1 MSGGAALWLRSH
13 RPCSPPRDP
22 KRPAHACWRLGEPS
36 LHPLTGVGRPHAHAM
51 PQSCTRASTHHQVE
65 RTHLHTTLH
74 TAWLHTCT
82 REQWQRP
89 SSSSSNSSSDDGDDS
104 DDNSSDGSNNN
115 NTHCTFCTPPH
126 AQHTAQHRHDCE
138 HARVGTTAEE
148 WQLGGGTDFVRKVG
162 IFLSIILARFRTPP
176 RKIWEKFLRG
186 CVQQPQRA
194 IAHHTVPCVT
204 LEPLF
209 TLYIL

>member
-1 MSGGAALWLRSH
+1 MGEHHLHSQSPRASHERKRACPQGACSILQARVTRRGAESRAMRRLSGLRGAQRGSLPVLRSFH
-13 RPCSPPRDP
+13 RTQW
-22 KRPAHACWRLGEPS
+22 KRFPFTFS
-36 LHPLTGVGRPHAHAM
+36 LKSRGT
-51 PQSCTRASTHHQVE
+51 
-65 RTHLHTTLH
+65 
-74 TAWLHTCT
+74 
-82 REQWQRP
+82 
-89 SSSSSNSSSDDGDDS
+89 
-104 DDNSSDGSNNN
+104 
-115 NTHCTFCTPPH
+115 
-126 AQHTAQHRHDCE
+126 
-138 HARVGTTAEE
+138 RVGKCNIASDLSGTERRVVFC
-148 WQLGGGTDFVRKVG
+148 LGGGTHFVRKVG